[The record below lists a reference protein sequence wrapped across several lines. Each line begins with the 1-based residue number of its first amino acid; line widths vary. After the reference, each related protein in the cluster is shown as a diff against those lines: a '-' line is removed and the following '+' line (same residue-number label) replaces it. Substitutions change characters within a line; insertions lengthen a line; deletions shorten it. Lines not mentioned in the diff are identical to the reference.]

1 MRVLI
6 ATDGS
11 LDAKNAL
18 EWLRHL
24 PLPVDT
30 RYRVISVVP
39 PSSLPAVPDLDEA
52 ARGIALGAAQAVVE
66 EARGQLA
73 ARSPVEGAVVHG
85 DAREAIVTEAADWAA
100 DLIVLGAR
108 GLGAVKEFL
117 LGSVSLGAARHAPC
131 PVLVC
136 KGTPRDVRTITIAH
150 DGSPGAAAAV
160 RFVTGLRLPH
170 HAHLRVV
177 GVAEPVRYPATAP
190 GILGKTLHAAIA
202 RVEAE
207 RTAVL
212 EAKLKPALVDL
223 WPRVAT
229 VELSVALGSAA
240 PEILRY
246 ADATDTDLLIVGA
259 RGLGGMSRL
268 LLGSVSES
276 VLRHASC
283 PVLVVRERAGK
294 EIAS

>member
-18 EWLRHL
+18 DWLRHL

-39 PSSLPAVPDLDEA
+39 PSSLPSVPDLDA
-52 ARGIALGAAQAVVE
+52 ATRGMALRGAQAVVE
-66 EARGQLA
+66 EARGYLRA
-73 ARSPVEGAVVHG
+73 ATATEGGVIEG
-85 DAREAIVTEAADWAA
+85 DAREAIVTAAADWAA
-100 DLIVLGAR
+100 DLVVLGAR

-117 LGSVSLGAARHAPC
+117 LGSVSLGVARHASC

-150 DGSPGAAAAV
+150 DGSPGATAAV
-160 RFVTGLRLPH
+160 RFVTRLRLPH

-177 GVAEPVRYPATAP
+177 AVAEPVRYPATAP
-190 GILGKTLHAAIA
+190 GILGKALHAAIA
-202 RVEAE
+202 QVEAE
-207 RTAVL
+207 RAAAL
-212 EAKLKPALVDL
+212 EAKVKPAVVDL

-229 VELSVALGSAA
+229 VDLSVALGSPA
-240 PEILRY
+240 PEILRC
-246 ADATDTDLLIVGA
+246 ADATDTDLLVVGA
-259 RGLGGMSRL
+259 RGLGTMSRL

-283 PVLVVRERAGK
+283 PVLVVRERA
-294 EIAS
+294 